1 MTPDIMDRLT
11 KALSETL
18 WADGPRP
25 APLREWLAEIEAWR
39 IRHALA
45 RNQFNRTSA
54 ARELGI
60 GRRTLYTKMEKLGI
74 TPVGSAVSLPPE
86 RASA

>member
-25 APLREWLAEIEAWR
+25 APLREWLAEIEAW
-39 IRHALA
+39 LD
-45 RNQFNRTSA
+45 
-54 ARELGI
+54 G
-60 GRRTLYTKMEKLGI
+60 G
-74 TPVGSAVSLPPE
+74 AVE
-86 RASA
+86 